1 MWRNSGVRALFLL
14 KMLAGFAIAPEGLA
28 APYAAELGAAT
39 FAVGLILASDPVGS
53 VVGAWVY
60 PCWVPTDLKRILIG
74 PLAVGSVFP
83 LVLLAIRPA
92 LAISMT
98 LIAFSGAMAAPYHM
112 RAVALIARAVPDA
125 VRAQVMGLTSTS
137 LVTVQGVG
145 IMLAGALAQVLG
157 AGATVALAGAIEVVL
172 AVPAAVAWNRATA
185 AQPDAWRSGT
195 GNLGDVSLRGR
206 TYFSLRCSICVFR
219 KQSVPLVV
227 VRGIP

>member
-1 MWRNSGVRALFLL
+1 
-14 KMLAGFAIAPEGLA
+14 
-28 APYAAELGAAT
+28 
-39 FAVGLILASDPVGS
+39 
-53 VVGAWVY
+53 
-60 PCWVPTDLKRILIG
+60 
-74 PLAVGSVFP
+74 
-83 LVLLAIRPA
+83 
-92 LAISMT
+92 
-98 LIAFSGAMAAPYHM
+98 MAAPYHM